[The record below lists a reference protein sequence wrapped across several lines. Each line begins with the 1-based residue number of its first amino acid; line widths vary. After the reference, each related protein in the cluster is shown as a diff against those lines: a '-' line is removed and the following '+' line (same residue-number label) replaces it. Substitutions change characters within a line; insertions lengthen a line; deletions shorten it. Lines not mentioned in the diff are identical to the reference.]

1 MAQAGKNHF
10 IFVYGTLMKGESNH
24 SLISSQVCEGS
35 GFIRGFNLYNLGY
48 FPGIRPSEHP
58 NHVVYGE
65 VYLVD
70 DRTLEAVNRLEGEG
84 SLYILQSTEVTMS
97 DKTVTAGVYVYNH
110 KCLKSSRIFSGSWK
124 HPTVYIAYG
133 SNMNNHQILVD
144 RCPSSI
150 CLGTSTLDGYRLLFR
165 ANKNRN
171 VYATI
176 EEDSSSSVPVV
187 LWAIDQDSEK
197 ALDRNEGFHK
207 DNPSSSCYMKKTIPV
222 AYNGETVPG
231 LVYIMINCGGTGKP
245 SDVYFNKILTGYKE
259 HGIDSKPLIDATK

>member
-1 MAQAGKNHF
+1 MDKTDAKHR
-10 IFVYGTLMKGESNH
+10 IFVYGTLMKGEGNH
-24 SLISSQVCEGS
+24 RLISSQVCEGS

-48 FPGIRPSEHP
+48 YPGIRPSEHS

-70 DRTLEAVNRLEGEG
+70 DRTLESVNRLEGEG
-84 SLYILQSTEVTMS
+84 SLYILQSVEVTMS
-97 DKTVTAGVYVYNH
+97 DKVVTAGVYVYNH
-110 KCLKSSRIFSGSWK
+110 KCLNSRRIYSGYWK
-124 HPTVYIAYG
+124 QRTIYIAYG
-133 SNMNNHQILVD
+133 SNMNNHQMLVD

-150 CLGTSTLDGYRLLFR
+150 CLGTSSLDGYRLLFR
-165 ANKNRN
+165 ANKNGN

-207 DNPSSSCYMKKTIPV
+207 ENPSSSYYMKKTIPV
-222 AYNGETVPG
+222 AYNEESVPG
-231 LVYIMINCGGTGKP
+231 VVYVMINCGRIGKP
-245 SDVYFNKILTGYKE
+245 SDEYFNRILTGYKE
-259 HGIDSKPLIDATK
+259 HGIDPKLLMDALV